1 MKNLWV
7 KIKENGIKIEQYV
20 KISFDFWAFVLACY
34 VGAVFRVG
42 LSGFILFQNVFCFHN
57 S

>member
-7 KIKENGIKIEQYV
+7 KTKENGIKIEQYV

-34 VGAVFRVG
+34 VKVVFCVG